1 MNGHCAVK
9 QRCAVRNLGLYTATM
24 RGTYLGIVLRVHEAV
39 VVVAVTAALSEAI
52 VGAGG
57 VLHVDIR
64 LDAHT
69 QEERRGQHEPYH
81 CGYQSGERDA
91 AAARPFFFKDSERLI
106 QSAWLLQGA
115 WACCYGRAHRVS
127 SKPFRGEDLNFPTLY
142 SFRCFCRFA
151 NSLGVGFY
159 KVRHIFEKVVR

>member
-1 MNGHCAVK
+1 MSGHCAVK
-9 QRCAVRNLGLYTATM
+9 QRCAVRNLGLRTATM

-57 VLHVDIR
+57 ELHVDIR

-69 QEERRGQHEPYH
+69 QEERRGHHEPYH

-91 AAARPFFFKDSERLI
+91 DRGSPLFLKDSERWYKAKRPPPATNN
-106 QSAWLLQGA
+106 SALGVR
-115 WACCYGRAHRVS
+115 YGRAHRVS
-127 SKPFRGEDLNFPTLY
+127 SKR
-142 SFRCFCRFA
+142 
-151 NSLGVGFY
+151 
-159 KVRHIFEKVVR
+159 

>member
-81 CGYQSGERDA
+81 CGYQSAERDA
-91 AAARPFFFKDSERLI
+91 VRGSPLF
-106 QSAWLLQGA
+106 LQGQRTLDTKCMVVA
-115 WACCYGRAHRVS
+115 GGLGVLLWACTS
-127 SKPFRGEDLNFPTLY
+127 SLVKTFSGGG
-142 SFRCFCRFA
+142 S
-151 NSLGVGFY
+151 
-159 KVRHIFEKVVR
+159 